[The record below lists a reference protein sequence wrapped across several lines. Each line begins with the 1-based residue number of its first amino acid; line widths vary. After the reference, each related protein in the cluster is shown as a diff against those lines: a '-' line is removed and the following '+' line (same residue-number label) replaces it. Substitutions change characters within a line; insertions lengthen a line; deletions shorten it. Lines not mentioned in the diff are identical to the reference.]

1 MVEGELA
8 GKVAIITGAGRL
20 RGIGRATAVSLARLG
35 CDVTV
40 TGTGRD
46 PSTFPPDE
54 KEVGWRDIESTADQV
69 RDLGRRALTV
79 VADVSR
85 SEDCRRIVDETMRAF
100 GQVDIL
106 INNAA
111 YPRAED
117 RVAVVDLDE
126 DVLRRVLDIKVV
138 GAFLLCKFVGRILID
153 QGQGGRIVNVSSI
166 ASKKSEANT
175 SAYAAA
181 NAAIEGLTRSLA
193 RELAPHNVT
202 VNAVCPGTIDTA
214 RMDVLGR
221 GEDWERRIHRRIP
234 LDRAATDEEVGEY
247 IAFLCTKTASYITGQ
262 ALNFD
267 GGIVMER

>member
-1 MVEGELA
+1 MAEPELA
-8 GKVAIITGAGRL
+8 GKVAIVTGAGRL
-20 RGIGRATAVSLARLG
+20 RGIGRATAVALARLG
-35 CDVTV
+35 CDVVV

-46 PSTFPPDE
+46 PATYPPDE
-54 KEVGWRDIESTADQV
+54 QAIGWRDIESTADQI
-69 RDLGRRALTV
+69 REAGRRALTV
-79 VADVSR
+79 VGDVSR
-85 SEDCRRIVDETMRAF
+85 ADDVQRIVDETLRAF
-100 GQVDIL
+100 GRIDIL

-117 RVAVVDLDE
+117 RVPVVDLDL
-126 DVLRRVLDIKVV
+126 DVLRRVIDIKVI
-138 GAFLLCKFVGRILID
+138 GAFLLCQAVGRILIE
-153 QGQGGRIVNVSSI
+153 QGAGGRIVNVSSV
-166 ASKKSEANT
+166 AAKKSEANT

-181 NAAIEGLTRSLA
+181 NAALEGLTRSLA

-221 GEDWERRIHRRIP
+221 GEAWEKRIHRRIP
-234 LDRAATDEEVGEY
+234 LGRAATDEEVGDY

-267 GGIVMER
+267 GGILMER

>member
-1 MVEGELA
+1 MAEPELA

-35 CDVTV
+35 CDIVV

-46 PSTFPPDE
+46 PATFPPDE
-54 KEVGWRDIESTADQV
+54 KAVGWRDIESTADQV
-69 RDLGRRALTV
+69 RELGRRAVTV
-79 VADVSR
+79 VADVSKT
-85 SEDCRRIVDETMRAF
+85 EDCRRIVDETLRQL
-100 GQVDIL
+100 GRIDIL

-117 RVAVVDLDE
+117 RVPVVDLDE
-126 DVLRRVLDIKVV
+126 EVFRRVLDIKVV
-138 GAFLLCKFVGRILID
+138 GAFLLCKLVGPILIQ
-153 QGQGGRIVNVSSI
+153 QGQGGTVVNVSSI

-181 NAAIEGLTRSLA
+181 NAAIEGLTRSFA
-193 RELAPHNVT
+193 REMAPYNVT

-221 GEDWERRIHRRIP
+221 GEAWERRIHRRIP
-234 LDRAATDEEVGEY
+234 LDRAATDEEVGDY

-262 ALNFD
+262 SLNFD
-267 GGIVMER
+267 GGITMER

>member
-1 MVEGELA
+1 MAEPELA

-20 RGIGRATAVSLARLG
+20 RGIGRATAISLARLG
-35 CDVTV
+35 CDVVV

-46 PSTFPPDE
+46 PATFPPDE
-54 KEVGWRDIESTADQV
+54 QAVGWRDIESTADQV
-69 RDLGRRALTV
+69 RELGRRAVTV
-79 VADVSR
+79 VADVSKTD
-85 SEDCRRIVDETMRAF
+85 DCRRIVDETVRQL
-100 GQVDIL
+100 GRIDIL

-117 RVAVVDLDE
+117 RVPVIDLDE
-126 DVLRRVLDIKVV
+126 EVFRRVLDIKVV
-138 GAFLLCKFVGRILID
+138 GAFLLCKLVGSILIQ
-153 QGQGGRIVNVSSI
+153 QGQGGRVVNVSSI

-175 SAYAAA
+175 AAYAAA
-181 NAAIEGLTRSLA
+181 NAAIEGLTRSFA
-193 RELAPHNVT
+193 REMAPHSVT

-221 GEDWERRIHRRIP
+221 GEAWERRIHRRIP
-234 LDRAATDEEVGEY
+234 LDRAATDEEVGDY

-267 GGIVMER
+267 GGITMER